1 MAKVYSFTS
10 PVDVNKSEML
20 DYYVNIFGPDKEF
33 IIAYRYKGYSGN
45 AFMDSIKDLRIQYPK
60 SKGYSIQH

>member
-1 MAKVYSFTS
+1 MAKVHSFTS

-33 IIAYRYKGYSGN
+33 IVGYRYKGYSGN
-45 AFMDSIKDLRIQYPK
+45 AFMDSLKELRIRYPK
-60 SKGYSIQH
+60 SKGFYLEH

>member
-1 MAKVYSFTS
+1 MAHIYSFTS

-45 AFMDSIKDLRIQYPK
+45 YFMDSIKDLRSRYPK
-60 SKGYSIQH
+60 EKGYVIQH